1 MKRNIFVTKL
11 ARSAAAT
18 AIVGSAVIPTHQATA
33 AVLPPGAAQEFAFPE
48 RPILPEQEQ
57 QVSSEG
63 NLVIT
68 MTESPSAWDKKL
80 EREFRNLAMAE
91 ASSTISRES
100 ACRLEQLSHWR
111 DQLLNPQTADE
122 ILLQIKRDSLLVRME
137 NLLKEYVEFQ
147 EASGQAGVSA

>member
-1 MKRNIFVTKL
+1 MKSNIFVTKL

-33 AVLPPGAAQEFAFPE
+33 AMLPPEAAQEIAFPE

-63 NLVIT
+63 NFVIT
-68 MTESPSAWDKKL
+68 MTQSPSVWNKKL
-80 EREFRNLAMAE
+80 EREFRSLAMTE
-91 ASSTISRES
+91 ANSTISREN
-100 ACRLEQLSHWR
+100 AYRLEQLSHWR

-122 ILLQIKRDSLLVRME
+122 ILLQIKRDSLLARME